1 MLSTE
6 QEAQLAIVQSVQTP
20 RLLGRYPML
29 AQVWQTLS
37 AEQIWQLG
45 SWQKKQL
52 LPVLVKVA
60 IVLQV
65 SQVFAVLHEVQ

>member
-1 MLSTE
+1 VLSAE

-37 AEQIWQLG
+37 AEQVWQLG
-45 SWQKKQL
+45 S
-52 LPVLVKVA
+52 
-60 IVLQV
+60 
-65 SQVFAVLHEVQ
+65 